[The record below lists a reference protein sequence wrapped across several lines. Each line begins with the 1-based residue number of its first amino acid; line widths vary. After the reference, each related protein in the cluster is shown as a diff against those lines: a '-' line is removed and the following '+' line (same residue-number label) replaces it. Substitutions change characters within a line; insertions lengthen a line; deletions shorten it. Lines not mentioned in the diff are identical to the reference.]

1 MLETDGGAVE
11 PEQVDDVIVGVG
23 ETFVIKLPVTWE
35 NDLLLRTELLVECKG
50 SGIQRLSLRPGI
62 KCEKFCWS
70 WCGPWIPA
78 KDINVIE
85 PMFHSLIQNLG
96 IVDSD

>member
-50 SGIQRLSLRPGI
+50 SGIQDYHYGPVQSVKSFTGPGVVPGSLQRI
-62 KCEKFCWS
+62 S
-70 WCGPWIPA
+70 
-78 KDINVIE
+78 
-85 PMFHSLIQNLG
+85 MS
-96 IVDSD
+96 

>member
-50 SGIQRLSLRPGI
+50 SGNRQSGLAR
-62 KCEKFCWS
+62 
-70 WCGPWIPA
+70 
-78 KDINVIE
+78 V
-85 PMFHSLIQNLG
+85 
-96 IVDSD
+96 

>member
-50 SGIQRLSLRPGI
+50 SGIQRLAITARP
-62 KCEKFCWS
+62 K
-70 WCGPWIPA
+70 
-78 KDINVIE
+78 V
-85 PMFHSLIQNLG
+85 
-96 IVDSD
+96 

>member
-50 SGIQRLSLRPGI
+50 SGNHQSGLLRGLKNFAGRI
-62 KCEKFCWS
+62 RAKNQS
-70 WCGPWIPA
+70 VADHGP
-78 KDINVIE
+78 V
-85 PMFHSLIQNLG
+85 
-96 IVDSD
+96 

>member
-50 SGIQRLSLRPGI
+50 SGNRQSGLVL
-62 KCEKFCWS
+62 
-70 WCGPWIPA
+70 
-78 KDINVIE
+78 V
-85 PMFHSLIQNLG
+85 
-96 IVDSD
+96 

>member
-50 SGIQRLSLRPGI
+50 QGSMDHYFSPPYNCIHWPASGHAEFSWTGSPDSHGPTFQSVDLWQRISM
-62 KCEKFCWS
+62 S
-70 WCGPWIPA
+70 
-78 KDINVIE
+78 
-85 PMFHSLIQNLG
+85 
-96 IVDSD
+96 

>member
-50 SGIQRLSLRPGI
+50 QGSTYRHISPSFFHWPKSSHENRTGSLDSRWPT
-62 KCEKFCWS
+62 FQS
-70 WCGPWIPA
+70 VDPWERIS
-78 KDINVIE
+78 
-85 PMFHSLIQNLG
+85 MS
-96 IVDSD
+96 

>member
-50 SGIQRLSLRPGI
+50 SGNRQSGLLRGLKI
-62 KCEKFCWS
+62 FV
-70 WCGPWIPA
+70 G
-78 KDINVIE
+78 
-85 PMFHSLIQNLG
+85 LIQAKNQSFADPGQVQALISRFFPG
-96 IVDSD
+96 PDGFGP